1 MSTNNKTGV
10 ALASAARTATATSDT
25 FTNTEHKGI
34 VVYLR
39 VTAAGAG
46 GGLSVRV
53 RGIDPV
59 SRAALEI
66 NADPTDVT
74 ATGTTTYVIYPGA
87 SAGATQSTSGVLPRL
102 FDIVVNAANSDSY
115 TYSVGY
121 SLIS

>member
-1 MSTNNKTGV
+1 MSNDTGT
-10 ALASAARTATATSDT
+10 ALPSAARTATATSDV
-25 FTNTEHKGI
+25 FTNTGAKGV
-34 VVYLR
+34 VVYLN

-53 RGIDPV
+53 KGVDPV

-74 ATGTTTYVIYPGA
+74 ATGLTTYVIYPGA
-87 SAGATQSTSGVLPRL
+87 SAGATQSTSGVLPRVWNV
-102 FDIVVNAANSDSY
+102 VVNAANTDSY

-121 SLIS
+121 SYLT

>member
-1 MSTNNKTGV
+1 MPTNRTGT
-10 ALASAARTATATSDT
+10 ALASGARTATATSEV
-25 FTNTEHKGI
+25 FVNNEHKGI
-34 VVYLR
+34 VVYLN

-59 SRAALEI
+59 SRTALEI

-74 ATGTTTYVIYPGA
+74 ATGTTTYAIYPGH
-87 SAGATQSTSGVLPRL
+87 SAGATQSTSAVLPRL
-102 FDIVVNAANSDSY
+102 WDVVVNAANSDSY

>member
-1 MSTNNKTGV
+1 MPANKTGA
-10 ALASAARTATATSDT
+10 ALASAARTATATSET
-25 FTNTEHKGI
+25 FVNTEHKGI

-59 SRAALEI
+59 SKAALEI

-87 SAGATQSTSGVLPRL
+87 SAGATQSTSGILPRNW
-102 FDIVVNAANSDSY
+102 DIVVNAANTDSY